1 MQEDSILLKIALLI
15 ILFFALLIPTSQIS
29 DHLDYG
35 LLIKNHKQAG
45 KEYQDP
51 YEVLLAISTVNHE
64 NNLEDAFE
72 ISESVS
78 YLRRLYKRKY
88 QIEEY
93 EDCYT
98 NSKGE
103 EICTTRERK
112 VMVGYKSYQGEDLID
127 FSRRKFMVESR
138 EELLKD
144 ERYKSLLK
152 FRYIFPD
159 EEEIRDDGKKYI
171 IEYELD
177 HLTKEDIIY
186 DDPDQRQWFLFLAE
200 EGVNAIY
207 SDTEGGLLAG
217 TGGEGGGNGTVS
229 DSSSVNNPLL
239 SSQNEAVV
247 FAKQYLGTR
256 YQWGALVGNTSSFD
270 CSSFTCWIY
279 KNVYKTNIPRKSY
292 DQFKALEKV
301 EKQSLQT
308 GDLVFFY
315 TGYGNTSDP
324 ITHTGMY
331 IGEGKFIHA
340 STRGGVKVSDLNSN
354 YWKNCYRGAGRKKP

>member
-1 MQEDSILLKIALLI
+1 MQEDSILLKIALII

-93 EDCYT
+93 EDCYM

-103 EICTTRERK
+103 EICATRERK
-112 VMVGYKSYQGEDLID
+112 VMVGYKSYQGERLIN
-127 FSRRKFMVESR
+127 FSRAKFMVESR

-144 ERYKSLLK
+144 ARYKALLK
-152 FRYIFPD
+152 FQYIFPD
-159 EEEIRDDGKKYI
+159 EEEIRDDGKKYV
-171 IEYELD
+171 IEYELG

-186 DDPDQRQWFLFLAE
+186 DDPDQRQWFLFLAD
-200 EGVNAIY
+200 EGVHAIY
-207 SDTEGGLLAG
+207 GD
-217 TGGEGGGNGTVS
+217 GEGDLIADAGGGVGGGTMP
-229 DSSSVNNPLL
+229 DSSSINNPLL
-239 SSQNEAVV
+239 NSQNEAVV
-247 FAKQYLGTR
+247 FAKKYLGTR
-256 YQWGALVGNTSSFD
+256 YEWGAPVGNTKSFD

-315 TGYGNTSDP
+315 TGYGNKGDP

-331 IGEGKFIHA
+331 IGDGKFIHA
-340 STRGGVKVSDLNSN
+340 STSGGVKVSDLNSK
-354 YWKNCYRGAGRKKP
+354 YWKGCYRGAGRKKT